1 MTTKIRVDNIA
12 HARRSRDNERE
23 RDWFAWYGFKRAQIT
38 MLDSWAS
45 YADQTAICIDAPFL

>member
-38 MLDSWAS
+38 ML
-45 YADQTAICIDAPFL
+45 